1 MSLRVLLSDRRKA
14 MQASISQK
22 NRSIRS
28 TIRKSAGRV
37 TRWYSRSQ
45 RAVLYV
51 AGFGFLDS
59 AFWQWDPIAGSAATG
74 VSLLILGTLTG
85 GGDE

>member
-1 MSLRVLLSDRRKA
+1 MSVKDSFAKQKSAARSYIAR
-14 MQASISQK
+14 K

-28 TIRKSAGRV
+28 STHRGATKV
-37 TRWYSRSQ
+37 TSWYSRSQ

-51 AGFGFLDS
+51 AGFGFIDS
-59 AFWQWDPIAGSAATG
+59 AFWQWNSIAGSAATG
-74 VSLLILGTLTG
+74 VSLLILGTLVG